1 MAYRVLFVSISAI
14 VLMFMASC
22 SSSDES
28 AVVLPPLTLPSPPT
42 PVFVGECDDTPTLEA
57 WLQTIQF
64 QQRDFSTLMDEARS
78 QSEQALYL
86 SVEQLA
92 LLQIRISE
100 EPAPD
105 CGVDL
110 HQSILGIMNEV
121 VQSLQ
126 TYVNT
131 DTGNLDEIVDNAQ
144 LAFNGLLPQQS
155 ELLNRLETQYQ
166 N

>member
-1 MAYRVLFVSISAI
+1 MAYRVLFVSILTTA
-14 VLMFMASC
+14 LMFMASC

-28 AVVLPPLTLPSPPT
+28 AVVFPPLTLPSPPT
-42 PVFVGECDDTPTLEA
+42 PIFSGDCADTPTLEA

-64 QQRDFSTLMDEARS
+64 QQRDFSTLMDELRS

-86 SVEQLA
+86 SIEQLA
-92 LLQIRISE
+92 LLHIRISE

-105 CGVDL
+105 CGADL
-110 HQSILGIMNEV
+110 HQAVLGIMDEV
-121 VQSLQ
+121 VQELQ
-126 TYVNT
+126 TYVNA
-131 DTGNLDEIVDNAQ
+131 DSGNLDEIIENGQ
-144 LAFNGLLPQQS
+144 LAFNGLLPQQA